1 MYLQLY
7 KMDVFFQIV
16 SRMDVRAEEEVAVKL
31 FTCFGCDVLHRG
43 SLKLRTG
50 AIIGVPASF
59 AYERTEDVDRD
70 ALVVNSNEVDWS
82 TGAGVQ
88 LLESLVLSTDAKAFA
103 IAREIGYANTYHVW
117 ADAFL
122 KCIFAYAAYG
132 TGFGINTKFEMRSVM
147 KKWGRVGMYGII
159 GSLYAFLYLT
169 IADTYYCNRDN
180 RVDRKTA
187 HLNAVYA
194 RGGVEY
200 YEKTLKRNTA
210 LRALIGDGGAKL
222 YTVYGNP
229 MHMWRQP
236 HVSPTTR
243 RDNLLRYYQ
252 EHLQKLDGELVDGDD
267 KVEQIITPQ

>member
-1 MYLQLY
+1 MS
-7 KMDVFFQIV
+7 FFQIV
-16 SRMDVRAEEEVAVKL
+16 LRMDVRAEEEVAIKL

-59 AYERTEDVDRD
+59 TYEHTEDVNRD
-70 ALVVNSNEVDWS
+70 ALVVNSNDVDWS
-82 TGAGVQ
+82 SGAGVQ
-88 LLESLVLSTDAKAFA
+88 LLDSLVLSKDAKAFA
-103 IAREIGYANTYHVW
+103 IAREIGYANTYHLW
-117 ADAFL
+117 ADALL
-122 KCIFAYAAYG
+122 KCVFAYAAYG
-132 TGFGINTKFEMRSVM
+132 TGFGINTTFQMRSVM
-147 KKWGRVGMYGII
+147 KTWGRVGMYGVIA
-159 GSLYAFLYLT
+159 SLYGFLYLT
-169 IADTYYCNRDN
+169 ISDTYYCNRDN

-210 LRALIGDGGAKL
+210 LRALMGDAGAGL

-229 MHMWRQP
+229 QHVWRQP

-252 EHLQKLDGELVDGDD
+252 EHLQKLDGEVAEGGETVD
-267 KVEQIITPQ
+267 QIITQQ